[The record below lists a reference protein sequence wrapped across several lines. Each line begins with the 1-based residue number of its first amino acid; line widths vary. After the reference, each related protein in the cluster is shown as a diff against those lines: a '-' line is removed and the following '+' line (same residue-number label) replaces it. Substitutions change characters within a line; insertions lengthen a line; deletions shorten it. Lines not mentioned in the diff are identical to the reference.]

1 MTIWVYP
8 RDGFTESKIVVSWRK
23 VTYSCYSSSACLFR
37 EFSRGLMV
45 SVSFRRLWPLRCQLQ
60 WLIGGSEM
68 WVRLS
73 YITCNSCIVSR
84 LFLKRNIAQT
94 NYTVAVTVRCF
105 GAFVAEYCCSDS
117 LIVKLFILC
126 DCCSDS
132 FGENWQILIYQFY
145 LYSSFG
151 EKKLFFFQCIGML
164 TLWLDD
170 RWLVHMD
177 TQVSDGVAIDGLVNG
192 VSLVFTM
199 LRTYTSSKSGL
210 SARKSE
216 SNSGDATISLRMVN
230 KDTSRT
236 CITLLCTFTH

>member
-1 MTIWVYP
+1 M
-8 RDGFTESKIVVSWRK
+8 G
-23 VTYSCYSSSACLFR
+23 VT
-37 EFSRGLMV
+37 GM
-45 SVSFRRLWPLRCQLQ
+45 
-60 WLIGGSEM
+60 G
-68 WVRLS
+68 VRLC
-73 YITCNSCIVSR
+73 YITCNSFI
-84 LFLKRNIAQT
+84 N
-94 NYTVAVTVRCF
+94 CF
-105 GAFVAEYCCSDS
+105 TFFWNEVGSNELYCCSDS
-117 LIVKLFILC
+117 SMFRSFRCRVLLQWQCNSETHLFN
-126 DCCSDS
+126 CCSDS
-132 FGENWQILIYQFY
+132 FVWKLTNILIHQFCW
-145 LYSSFG
+145 YSVLR
-151 EKKLFFFQCIGML
+151 KKPFFFQFIGML

>member
-1 MTIWVYP
+1 M
-8 RDGFTESKIVVSWRK
+8 F
-23 VTYSCYSSSACLFR
+23 
-37 EFSRGLMV
+37 
-45 SVSFRRLWPLRCQLQ
+45 
-60 WLIGGSEM
+60 
-68 WVRLS
+68 
-73 YITCNSCIVSR
+73 
-84 LFLKRNIAQT
+84 AQT

-105 GAFVAEYCCSDS
+105 GAFVTDYCCSDS
-117 LIVKLFILC
+117 FNC
-126 DCCSDS
+126 DNFFFHNCCSDS
-132 FGENWQILIYQFY
+132 FVGKLTKFFNSSILFVFQFW
-145 LYSSFG
+145 
-151 EKKLFFFQCIGML
+151 KKCDFFFQFIGML

>member
-1 MTIWVYP
+1 M
-8 RDGFTESKIVVSWRK
+8 F
-23 VTYSCYSSSACLFR
+23 
-37 EFSRGLMV
+37 
-45 SVSFRRLWPLRCQLQ
+45 
-60 WLIGGSEM
+60 
-68 WVRLS
+68 
-73 YITCNSCIVSR
+73 
-84 LFLKRNIAQT
+84 AQT

-105 GAFVAEYCCSDS
+105 GAFVTDYCCSDS
-117 LIVKLFILC
+117 LLIVKLLFFVTVAVTVLGKIDKLWFINFICIPVL
-126 DCCSDS
+126 
-132 FGENWQILIYQFY
+132 
-145 LYSSFG
+145 
-151 EKKLFFFQCIGML
+151 EKKRIFQFIGML

>member
-1 MTIWVYP
+1 M
-8 RDGFTESKIVVSWRK
+8 
-23 VTYSCYSSSACLFR
+23 
-37 EFSRGLMV
+37 FSL
-45 SVSFRRLWPLRCQLQ
+45 SFRRLWPLRYQLQ
-60 WLIGGSEM
+60 WLSGGSET
-68 WVRLS
+68 WVRFD
-73 YITCNSCIVSR
+73 YIRCNSLIVHV
-84 LFLKRNIAQT
+84 LFLERNLLKRIILLQWQFD
-94 NYTVAVTVRCF
+94 VSEL
-105 GAFVAEYCCSDS
+105 FVADYCCSDS
-117 LIVKLFILC
+117 FNC
-126 DCCSDS
+126 
-132 FGENWQILIYQFY
+132 ETFY
-145 LYSSFG
+145 LCSSFG
-151 EKKLFFFQCIGML
+151 KKIFFQFIGML

>member
-1 MTIWVYP
+1 M
-8 RDGFTESKIVVSWRK
+8 G
-23 VTYSCYSSSACLFR
+23 VTGVR
-37 EFSRGLMV
+37 
-45 SVSFRRLWPLRCQLQ
+45 
-60 WLIGGSEM
+60 
-68 WVRLS
+68 VRLC
-73 YITCNSCIVSR
+73 YITCNFFI
-84 LFLKRNIAQT
+84 K
-94 NYTVAVTVRCF
+94 CF
-105 GAFVAEYCCSDS
+105 TFFWYEIGSNELYCCNDS
-117 LIVKLFILC
+117 SMFRSFRCRVLLQWQCNSETHLFN
-126 DCCSDS
+126 CCSDS
-132 FGENWQILIYQFY
+132 FVWKLTNCFDSSILLVFR
-145 LYSSFG
+145 FE
-151 EKKLFFFQCIGML
+151 EKITFFFQFIGML

>member
-1 MTIWVYP
+1 M
-8 RDGFTESKIVVSWRK
+8 F
-23 VTYSCYSSSACLFR
+23 
-37 EFSRGLMV
+37 
-45 SVSFRRLWPLRCQLQ
+45 
-60 WLIGGSEM
+60 
-68 WVRLS
+68 
-73 YITCNSCIVSR
+73 
-84 LFLKRNIAQT
+84 AQT
-94 NYTVAVTVRCF
+94 NYYTVAVTVRCF
-105 GAFVAEYCCSDS
+105 GAFVTDYCCSDS
-117 LIVKLFILC
+117 ICVKLFRC
-126 DCCSDS
+126 NCCSDS
-132 FGENWQILIYQFY
+132 FGENWQILIFQFY

-151 EKKLFFFQCIGML
+151 EKKLIFQCIGML

>member
-1 MTIWVYP
+1 M
-8 RDGFTESKIVVSWRK
+8 K
-23 VTYSCYSSSACLFR
+23 L
-37 EFSRGLMV
+37 
-45 SVSFRRLWPLRCQLQ
+45 
-60 WLIGGSEM
+60 
-68 WVRLS
+68 
-73 YITCNSCIVSR
+73 
-84 LFLKRNIAQT
+84 AQT
-94 NYTVAVTVRCF
+94 NYTVAMTVRCF

-117 LIVKLFILC
+117 VMVKLICLTVAVTVL
-126 DCCSDS
+126 
-132 FGENWQILIYQFY
+132 FGNWRIVLIHQFCW
-145 LYSSFG
+145 YSVLR
-151 EKKLFFFQCIGML
+151 KKLLFFQFIGML

>member
-1 MTIWVYP
+1 MK
-8 RDGFTESKIVVSWRK
+8 F
-23 VTYSCYSSSACLFR
+23 
-37 EFSRGLMV
+37 
-45 SVSFRRLWPLRCQLQ
+45 
-60 WLIGGSEM
+60 
-68 WVRLS
+68 
-73 YITCNSCIVSR
+73 
-84 LFLKRNIAQT
+84 AQT

-105 GAFVAEYCCSDS
+105 GAFKVLLQWQCNSETYFVITVAVTVLWE
-117 LIVKLFILC
+117 IEEF
-126 DCCSDS
+126 
-132 FGENWQILIYQFY
+132 
-145 LYSSFG
+145 YSSILFVFRFE
-151 EKKLFFFQCIGML
+151 EKNYFFFQFIGML

>member
-1 MTIWVYP
+1 M
-8 RDGFTESKIVVSWRK
+8 
-23 VTYSCYSSSACLFR
+23 
-37 EFSRGLMV
+37 FSL
-45 SVSFRRLWPLRCQLQ
+45 SFRRLWPLRYQLQ
-60 WLIGGSEM
+60 WLSGGSET
-68 WVRLS
+68 WVRFD
-73 YITCNSCIVSR
+73 YISCNSLIVHV
-84 LFLKRNIAQT
+84 LFLERNLLKRIILLQWQFD
-94 NYTVAVTVRCF
+94 VSELFVT
-105 GAFVAEYCCSDS
+105 EYCCSDS
-117 LIVKLFILC
+117 VIVKLFC
-126 DCCSDS
+126 CNCCSDS
-132 FGENWQILIYQFY
+132 FVGKLTNFNSSILLVFRYE
-145 LYSSFG
+145 G
-151 EKKLFFFQCIGML
+151 KKLLFFQFIGML
-164 TLWLDD
+164 TLWSDD

>member
-1 MTIWVYP
+1 
-8 RDGFTESKIVVSWRK
+8 
-23 VTYSCYSSSACLFR
+23 
-37 EFSRGLMV
+37 MV

-73 YITCNSCIVSR
+73 YITCNSCIVSP
-84 LFLKRNIAQT
+84 LFLERNICS
-94 NYTVAVTVRCF
+94 N
-105 GAFVAEYCCSDS
+105 ELYCCSDS
-117 LIVKLFILC
+117 SMFRSFRYRLLLQWQSFNCETFILC
-126 DCCSDS
+126 NCCSDS
-132 FGENWQILIYQFY
+132 FGENWQIVIYQFY

-151 EKKLFFFQCIGML
+151 KKRIFQFIGML

>member
-1 MTIWVYP
+1 M
-8 RDGFTESKIVVSWRK
+8 K
-23 VTYSCYSSSACLFR
+23 L
-37 EFSRGLMV
+37 
-45 SVSFRRLWPLRCQLQ
+45 
-60 WLIGGSEM
+60 
-68 WVRLS
+68 
-73 YITCNSCIVSR
+73 
-84 LFLKRNIAQT
+84 AQT
-94 NYTVAVTVRCF
+94 NYTVAMTVRCF

-117 LIVKLFILC
+117 VIVKLICLTVAVTVLFGNWRIFWFIN
-126 DCCSDS
+126 
-132 FGENWQILIYQFY
+132 FVGIPFW
-145 LYSSFG
+145 G
-151 EKKLFFFQCIGML
+151 KKFLFFQFIGML

-192 VSLVFTM
+192 VCLVFTM